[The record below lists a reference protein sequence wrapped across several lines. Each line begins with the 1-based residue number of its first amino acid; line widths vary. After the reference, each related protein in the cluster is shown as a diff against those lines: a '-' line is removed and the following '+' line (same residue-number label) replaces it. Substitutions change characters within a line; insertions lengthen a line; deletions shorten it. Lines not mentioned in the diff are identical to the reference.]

1 MVSQQRAVTGL
12 GKPLLESRQIRRG
25 QQVVP
30 LGGRQGAA
38 ISAAG
43 IAHRGGRR
51 PYADEPRGVGH
62 RRSIALQLDQLPQAG
77 LLALLGGLGCHSDQR
92 PVAVL
97 LHQRFRLGGQ
107 AAVRLSVGQRGQNLS
122 PGRTLY
128 RSQKALQIGSFGQRV
143 QINAA
148 ALLQKVRQAVQVIAG
163 AACIQAPQGGGQ
175 LVDLATKR

>member
-1 MVSQQRAVTGL
+1 MSRAALDTAEVSH
-12 GKPLLESRQIRRG
+12 S
-25 QQVVP
+25 
-30 LGGRQGAA
+30 
-38 ISAAG
+38 S
-43 IAHRGGRR
+43 
-51 PYADEPRGVGH
+51 
-62 RRSIALQLDQLPQAG
+62 PQAG